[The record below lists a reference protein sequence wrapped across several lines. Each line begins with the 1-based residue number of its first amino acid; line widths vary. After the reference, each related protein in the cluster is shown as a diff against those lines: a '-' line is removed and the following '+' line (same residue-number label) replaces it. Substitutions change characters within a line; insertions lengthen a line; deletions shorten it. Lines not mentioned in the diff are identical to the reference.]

1 MELFLLIFIF
11 LFFTFI
17 AITIFGNKIVLRLD
31 EIVNL
36 LKDINTGNYGNSN

>member
-11 LFFTFI
+11 SFFIFI

-31 EIVNL
+31 EIINL
-36 LKDINTGNYGNSN
+36 LNDIKTGNYGDSD

>member
-1 MELFLLIFIF
+1 MELFLLIFVF

-36 LKDINTGNYGNSN
+36 LKDIKTGNYGDSN

>member
-36 LKDINTGNYGNSN
+36 LNDIKTGNYGNSN

>member
-11 LFFTFI
+11 LFFIFI
-17 AITIFGNKIVLRLD
+17 TITIFGNKIVLRLD

-36 LKDINTGNYGNSN
+36 LKDIKTGNYGNSN

>member
-1 MELFLLIFIF
+1 MKLFLLIFIF

-36 LKDINTGNYGNSN
+36 LKDIKTGNYGNDN

>member
-17 AITIFGNKIVLRLD
+17 VITIFGNKIVLRLD

-36 LKDINTGNYGNSN
+36 LKDIKTGNYGNSN

>member
-11 LFFTFI
+11 LFFILI

-36 LKDINTGNYGNSN
+36 LKDIKTGNYDNSN

>member
-36 LKDINTGNYGNSN
+36 LKDIKTGNYGNDN

>member
-1 MELFLLIFIF
+1 MELLLLIFIF

-36 LKDINTGNYGNSN
+36 LKDIKTGNYGNDN

>member
-11 LFFTFI
+11 LFFI
-17 AITIFGNKIVLRLD
+17 LIDINNCGNKIVLRLD

-36 LKDINTGNYGNSN
+36 LKNIKTGNYGNSD

>member
-1 MELFLLIFIF
+1 MELFLLIFVF

-36 LKDINTGNYGNSN
+36 LKDIKTGNYGNDN

>member
-31 EIVNL
+31 ELVNL
-36 LKDINTGNYGNSN
+36 LKDIKTGNYGNDN

>member
-31 EIVNL
+31 EMVNL
-36 LKDINTGNYGNSN
+36 LKDIKTGNYGNSN